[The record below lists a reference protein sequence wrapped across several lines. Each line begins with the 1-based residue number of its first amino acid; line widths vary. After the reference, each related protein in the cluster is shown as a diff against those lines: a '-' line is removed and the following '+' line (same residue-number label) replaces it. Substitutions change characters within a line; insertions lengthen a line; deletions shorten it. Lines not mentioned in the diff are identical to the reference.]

1 MHVLNETL
9 TFVVAIIGYFNW
21 ITETCLFLC
30 VPKVQYV
37 QWDKCVWQHQTAL
50 SVYDFAD
57 TVLLPHAVWSTQVP
71 SWQSVVV
78 IH

>member
-1 MHVLNETL
+1 MHVLNETF
-9 TFVVAIIGYFNW
+9 TFRVAIIGYFNW
-21 ITETCLFLC
+21 ITEMSLFLC
-30 VPKVQYV
+30 VLEGQYV

-50 SVYDFAD
+50 SVYDLAD
-57 TVLLPHAVWSTQVP
+57 KALLPHAVWSTQVP